1 LIDVPVPQPE
11 SGEVLVR
18 IHAAGLNPVDWK
30 IATGV
35 APGDLFG
42 VSLPAGLG
50 NDFAGVVEAVGS
62 DVADFGVGDRVF
74 GGAYAAGIAEH
85 VVVPANG
92 LHLTPSEVDDVTA
105 GALPVAGATADAA
118 VGAVHPQVGETVLIG
133 GGAGGV
139 GVFAVQLAVQAGAA
153 VIATASEHNHEFLA
167 SLGATPTTYGEGLVD
182 RVRDL
187 APSGVD
193 AAIDLQGTATAEA
206 AIELGVDPGRISTIA
221 AGPNAPAGTIST
233 GGANAEAGALDRIAN
248 GLADG
253 ELQLPVQQ
261 TFPLDQALDG
271 LELLRQGHVRGK
283 IVITI

>member
-1 LIDVPVPQPE
+1 
-11 SGEVLVR
+11 
-18 IHAAGLNPVDWK
+18 
-30 IATGV
+30 
-35 APGDLFG
+35 
-42 VSLPAGLG
+42 
-50 NDFAGVVEAVGS
+50 
-62 DVADFGVGDRVF
+62 
-74 GGAYAAGIAEH
+74 
-85 VVVPANG
+85 
-92 LHLTPSEVDDVTA
+92 
-105 GALPVAGATADAA
+105 
-118 VGAVHPQVGETVLIG
+118 
-133 GGAGGV
+133 
-139 GVFAVQLAVQAGAA
+139 VQLAVQAGAA